1 MEGAKSKRR
10 RQYMIVEEDWG
21 MGENPQKTVHEEE
34 PIGTERSTCTEK
46 HREPQTAAVLDDQRT
61 ALSAKVQTK
70 LSDFWPTSV
79 LETAPPTVTREE
91 AIVLDL
97 DPVPE
102 TTMRA
107 APSTTLP
114 TEEVEERTVR
124 DEQYSIDEKGCLE
137 ENVKTFASSTTPVLW
152 EGSWV

>member
-1 MEGAKSKRR
+1 
-10 RQYMIVEEDWG
+10 
-21 MGENPQKTVHEEE
+21 
-34 PIGTERSTCTEK
+34 
-46 HREPQTAAVLDDQRT
+46 
-61 ALSAKVQTK
+61 
-70 LSDFWPTSV
+70 
-79 LETAPPTVTREE
+79 
-91 AIVLDL
+91 
-97 DPVPE
+97 
-102 TTMRA
+102 MRA